1 MGGTRPCLV
10 NMKHVSFCSVFCLLR
25 INDSAKA
32 SRVVVAED
40 TTGAS
45 GTDFAAC
52 VGEWRRAGAALIGG
66 CCRTTPATVRAIARA
81 LREDDADEY
90 DDVPAVAVL

>member
-1 MGGTRPCLV
+1 MFDNFQVTRKP
-10 NMKHVSFCSVFCLLR
+10 
-25 INDSAKA
+25 I
-32 SRVVVAED
+32 VVYPNSGETYIAETKEWVD